1 VKPVTLVGIALIRGA
16 DMSLTTGVEHERDRH
31 PLGAHAVA
39 RDAAAGMG
47 A

>member
-1 VKPVTLVGIALIRGA
+1 
-16 DMSLTTGVEHERDRH
+16 MSLTTGVEHERDRH
-31 PLGAHAVA
+31 PLGAHAVP